1 MSKKIGLVILTA
13 GTVYLVLI
21 AWLLSWWIVPGY
33 REHGP
38 GLLSRQAWYGSAVV
52 FTLWGLSGPLGALMV
67 AVGAALSGGVSGR
80 RLALSAVG
88 GMGLVAWFAFLSPTS
103 HDPVLFGVGGGLILL
118 CFLASCLQ
126 WVRNREALPELRKT
140 AADLRMIGYV
150 FFFVAAWGIC
160 GLLGAPF
167 FALRPD
173 LAHQFHTVSGA
184 SGMAV
189 KVLVSLVL
197 GGAFFALA
205 ERKRYQ
211 SPGPEA

>member
-1 MSKKIGLVILTA
+1 MSRKIGLVILAA
-13 GTVYLVLI
+13 GTAYLVLI
-21 AWLLSWWIVPGY
+21 AWLLSWWIVPGL

-38 GLLSRQAWYGSAVV
+38 GLLSREAWYGSAVV

-67 AVGAALSGGVSGR
+67 AVGAALSGGVSWLR
-80 RLALSAVG
+80 SAVG
-88 GMGLVAWFAFLSPTS
+88 GLGLVAWFVFFSPTS
-103 HDPVLFGVGGGLILL
+103 HNPVLFGLGGGLILV
-118 CFLASCLQ
+118 CFLASCFQ

-150 FFFVAAWGIC
+150 FFFVAAWGMC

-173 LAHQFHTVSGA
+173 LAQQFHTVSGA

-197 GGAFFALA
+197 SWAFFALA

-211 SPGPEA
+211 SPGPDA